1 MLLLNLLLHILLP
14 QALLVQRFG
23 TATCINSIS
32 KDLLLFIILGG
43 ILVSSLRA
51 LKRNGCGIELDIKL
65 LLLQR
70 G

>member
-14 QALLVQRFG
+14 QTVLVQRFG
-23 TATCINSIS
+23 TVAYINSIS
-32 KDLLLFIILGG
+32 RDLLLLILLGG
-43 ILVSSLRA
+43 ILMGSLRA
-51 LKRNGCGIELDIKL
+51 LKRNRCSVELDIKL